1 MAFLAP
7 TSSQPSGSIWS
18 EEWDGEIPQMDDA
31 RPAVRV
37 KDRHEAARPGGG
49 HCRTGRRRE
58 AHCKEAVMD
67 RRMLAI
73 GAATIALAAVGCG
86 DSNDPT
92 DNAAQA
98 APVTKAPADEV
109 DATTGTEGGYSSP
122 YYGDQ
127 SEKDKTLYFNRSDA
141 SQR

>member
-1 MAFLAP
+1 
-7 TSSQPSGSIWS
+7 
-18 EEWDGEIPQMDDA
+18 
-31 RPAVRV
+31 
-37 KDRHEAARPGGG
+37 
-49 HCRTGRRRE
+49 
-58 AHCKEAVMD
+58 MD

-98 APVTKAPADEV
+98 APATEV
-109 DATTGTEGGYSSP
+109 DATVGTEGYTPTIAERERYYQS
-122 YYGDQ
+122 YGDQ
-127 SEKDKTLYFNRSDA
+127 SAKDKTLYFNRSDA